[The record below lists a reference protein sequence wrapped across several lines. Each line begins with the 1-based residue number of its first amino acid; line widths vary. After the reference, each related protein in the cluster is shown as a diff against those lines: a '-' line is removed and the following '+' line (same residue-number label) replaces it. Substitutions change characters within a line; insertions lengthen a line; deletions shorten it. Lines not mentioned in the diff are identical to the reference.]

1 MDAAGGAAYTA
12 SSEASDIPF
21 DDWNCMPTS
30 IELAAPRDYPEIA
43 AIYRPAV
50 TAAATSFE
58 LEPPDTAEMGARV
71 EATLVRTP
79 WIVCRSA
86 GETLGY
92 AYATRHRE
100 RSAYQWSVEVSAY
113 VRGDMHRHGIGRALY
128 TSLFAVLALQG
139 FRSAVAGITL
149 PNDASVGLHEA
160 VGFTRVGIFR
170 NIGYKNGAWHD
181 TQWLQRPIAPHS
193 AEPSPPTALP
203 ELLGTPE
210 LETALQAGLP
220 LLRRGLEG

>member
-1 MDAAGGAAYTA
+1 MDAAGRAAYTGSFNA
-12 SSEASDIPF
+12 CDHPS
-21 DDWNCMPTS
+21 DDWNCMPPA

-58 LEPPDTAEMGARV
+58 LEPPDVAEMGARV
-71 EATLVRTP
+71 EAALARTP
-79 WIVCRSA
+79 WIVCRWA

-100 RSAYQWSVEVSAY
+100 RAAYQWSVEVSAY
-113 VRGDMHRHGIGRALY
+113 VRSDMHRHGIGRALY
-128 TSLFAVLALQG
+128 TSLFAVLALQA

-160 VGFTRVGIFR
+160 VGFTAVGIFR

-181 TQWLQRPIAPHS
+181 TLWLQRPIAPYT
-193 AEPSPPTALP
+193 AEPSAPTALP

-220 LLRRGLEG
+220 LLRSRLNG